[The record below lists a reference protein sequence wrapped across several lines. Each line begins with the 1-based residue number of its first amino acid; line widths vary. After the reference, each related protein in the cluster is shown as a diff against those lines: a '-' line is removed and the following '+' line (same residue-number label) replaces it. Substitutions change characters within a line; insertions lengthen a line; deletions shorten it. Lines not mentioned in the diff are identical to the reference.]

1 MKSKTKSTNKPVFEQ
16 QITGAAN
23 DVTSAY
29 NANKASLQAGADQFG
44 GLIPSILDKYRNDPT
59 NALARTHYNDVLGGK
74 YLDSGNPYLQGI
86 IDNTGND
93 VRNGLSASLGTR
105 GLTGGSDYAGII
117 SRELAKNATGL
128 RYDDYNRQSDR
139 MDNAAASV
147 GNLAS
152 ADGAYLDQALAAYRA
167 QTAPLLAAQDY
178 GSTIGGLLGS
188 YQNTKTTQ
196 KGGVGGLLGGLA
208 GSALSGWAAGGFKG
222 V

>member
-1 MKSKTKSTNKPVFEQ
+1 MKSKSKSTNKPVYEA

-29 NANKASLQAGADQFG
+29 NANKGSLQAGADQFG
-44 GLIPSILDKYRNDPT
+44 GLIPSILDKYRSDPT

-178 GSTIGGLLGS
+178 GSTIGGLLGQ
-188 YQNTKTTQ
+188 YQNTKSTQ
-196 KGGVGGLLGGLA
+196 KGSIGGLLGGLA
-208 GSALSGWAAGGFKG
+208 GSALSAWAGGGFRT
-222 V
+222 